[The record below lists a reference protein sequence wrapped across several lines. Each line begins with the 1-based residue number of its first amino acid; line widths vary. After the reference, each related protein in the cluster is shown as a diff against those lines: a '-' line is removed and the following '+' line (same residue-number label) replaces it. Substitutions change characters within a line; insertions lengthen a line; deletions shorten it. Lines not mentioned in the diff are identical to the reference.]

1 MPHAI
6 LLFIHLLAAAF
17 WVGGMATLHFAV
29 RPAAVATLEPPLR
42 LRTMAAALRRFFVGV
57 DAAVTLLFVTGVA
70 MILLM
75 GGFRSVHWRVE
86 AMMGIAIVMAA
97 IYVYI
102 RASVFKALRRAVD
115 ESAWPIAAGRLDM
128 VRKLVS
134 LNLALG
140 VVVFGVAIVGRAG
153 SL

>member
-1 MPHAI
+1 MSYAF

-42 LRTMAAALRRFFVGV
+42 LRTMSAVLWRFFVGV

-70 MILLM
+70 MILLA
-75 GGFRSVHWRVE
+75 GGFRAVHWRIE
-86 AMMGIAIVMAA
+86 AMMGIALVMAG

-102 RASVFKALRRAVD
+102 RASVFKALRRAVE
-115 ESAWPIAAGRLDM
+115 ESAWPVAAGRLDM

-140 VVVFGVAIVGRAG
+140 VAVFAVAIVGRAG
-153 SL
+153 

>member
-1 MPHAI
+1 MPYAI
-6 LLFIHLLAAAF
+6 LLFIHLLCAAF
-17 WVGGMATLHFAV
+17 WVGGMATMHFAV

-57 DAAVTLLFVTGVA
+57 DAAITLLFVSGVT
-70 MILLM
+70 MILLT

-86 AMMGIAIVMAA
+86 AMMGIAIVMAG

-102 RASVFKALRRAVD
+102 RASVFKALRRAVE
-115 ESAWPIAAGRLDM
+115 ESAWPVAAARLNT

-134 LNLALG
+134 LNLVLG

-153 SL
+153 

>member
-1 MPHAI
+1 MSYAI
-6 LLFIHLLAAAF
+6 LLFIHLLSATF
-17 WVGGMATLHFAV
+17 WVGGMATMHFAV

-57 DAAVTLLFVTGVA
+57 DAAITLLFVSGVT
-70 MILLM
+70 MILLTS
-75 GGFRSVHWRVE
+75 GFRSVHWRIE
-86 AMMGIAIVMAA
+86 AMMGIAIVMAG

-102 RASVFKALRRAVD
+102 RASVFKALRRAVE
-115 ESAWPIAAGRLDM
+115 ESAWPVAAARLNT

-134 LNLALG
+134 LNLVLG

-153 SL
+153 

>member
-1 MPHAI
+1 MSYAI

-57 DAAVTLLFVTGVA
+57 DAAATLLFVTGVA
-70 MILLM
+70 MILLA
-75 GGFRSVHWRVE
+75 GGFRAVHWRIE
-86 AMMGIAIVMAA
+86 AMMGIAIVMAG

-102 RASVFKALRRAVD
+102 RASVFRAMRRAVE
-115 ESAWPIAAGRLDM
+115 ESAWPVAAARLNT
-128 VRKLVS
+128 VRLLVTV
-134 LNLALG
+134 NLALG
-140 VVVFGVAIVGRAG
+140 VAVFAVAIVGRAG
-153 SL
+153 

>member
-1 MPHAI
+1 MSYAF

-42 LRTMAAALRRFFVGV
+42 LRTMAAVLRRFFVGV

-70 MILLM
+70 MILLA
-75 GGFRSVHWRVE
+75 GGFRAVHWRIE
-86 AMMGIAIVMAA
+86 AMMGIALVMAG

-102 RASVFKALRRAVD
+102 RASVFRAMRRAVE
-115 ESAWPIAAGRLDM
+115 ESAWPVAAARLNT
-128 VRKLVS
+128 VRLLVTV
-134 LNLALG
+134 NLALG
-140 VVVFGVAIVGRAG
+140 VAVFAVATIGRAG
-153 SL
+153 